1 MFGNVADHMAKASL
15 DMSWRE
21 ADVWLQTELRDATE
35 RRKKSLGVRA
45 TSLMEREAYGE
56 ISFTSLMGR

>member
-1 MFGNVADHMAKASL
+1 MAKASL

-21 ADVWLQTELRDATE
+21 ADTWLRTELSDAME
-35 RRKKSLGVRA
+35 RRKRSLGVRA
-45 TSLMEREAYGE
+45 TSLMGREAYGE